1 MLFTI
6 FSYWLQWFFVLG
18 RGLLL
23 HDITEMITTCGIVTV
38 LVLFF
43 CFSFLI
49 FWWLFFLPTWH
60 VLCSEGC
67 SEVFLDRGRSSFHR
81 QIDLLF
87 FCNGVGPYH
96 RASSRKTRM
105 CSKKNMFFN
114 PTWYVFY
121 VVFLKMFLNGF
132 AWKYCTQK
140 SHCFRKWVPV
150 LTGCHNYII
159 LYVGGKSTI
168 LGQTHWSGWWYVPII
183 SPVSGQDII

>member
-1 MLFTI
+1 
-6 FSYWLQWFFVLG
+6 
-18 RGLLL
+18 
-23 HDITEMITTCGIVTV
+23 MITTCGIITV

-43 CFSFLI
+43 VFHALFSDD
-49 FWWLFFLPTWH
+49 WFFLPTWLH
-60 VLCSEGC
+60 VLCSEGAVRFFWI
-67 SEVFLDRGRSSFHR
+67 EVVQVSTDKSTSC
-81 QIDLLF
+81 F

-96 RASSRKTRM
+96 RASSRKTSM
-105 CSKKNMFFN
+105 CSKKHVFN

-121 VVFLKMFLNGF
+121 VVFLKMILNGF

-150 LTGCHNYII
+150 LTGCHSYII
-159 LYVGGKSTI
+159 LYVGVKSTI